1 MSTKF
6 YCPDCKSQLEELSA
20 CGSVSYFCNKCN
32 LLISKK
38 RILTEDKIKEND
50 KEQNKN

>member
-1 MSTKF
+1 MSEKH
-6 YCPDCKSQLEELSA
+6 YCPDCKSELETISA

-38 RILTEDKIKEND
+38 RILSEEEVRSKK
-50 KEQNKN
+50 

>member
-1 MSTKF
+1 MSEKH
-6 YCPDCKSQLEELSA
+6 YCPDCKSELEVISA

-38 RILTEDKIKEND
+38 RILSEEEVRSKK
-50 KEQNKN
+50 